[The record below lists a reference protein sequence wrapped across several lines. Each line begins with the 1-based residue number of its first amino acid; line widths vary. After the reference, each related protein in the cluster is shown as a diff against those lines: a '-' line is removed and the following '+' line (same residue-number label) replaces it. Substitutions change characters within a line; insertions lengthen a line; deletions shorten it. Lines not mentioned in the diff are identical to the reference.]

1 MDNNNEGNSDKF
13 FKDFNQRLNQ
23 FTIEL
28 KDAGNR
34 LETDLQKKY
43 EELKAAAKKIQDE
56 ASDKKNWQTM
66 REGLNKDVKEME
78 DAFNSVF
85 RKSGNG

>member
-43 EELKAAAKKIQDE
+43 EELKAASKKIQDE

-66 REGLNKDVKEME
+66 REGLNKAVKEME